1 MTYEHIIYQVE
12 NSVATLILNRPDR
25 LNALG
30 LNMREEI
37 LDAALRAEKEARVLV
52 ITGAGRGF
60 CSGGDVKEMAQRREQ
75 QGEILSGE
83 TDMPTRDRVVLALR
97 GMGIPAIASV
107 NGVAAGA
114 GCNLALAC
122 DIRIAS
128 TEARFGEV
136 FARRGLHP
144 DWGGS
149 YFLPWLVG
157 TAKAC
162 ELIFTGDIIDAGE
175 ALRIGMVN
183 RVVPP
188 DQLQQATREFAE
200 RLAKGPPLAIR
211 MAKRAIYKSL
221 EEGLRSL
228 LEYESYAQSICSRS
242 EDAAEGI
249 KSFVEK
255 RQPEFKGR

>member
-1 MTYEHIIYQVE
+1 MTYEHILYE
-12 NSVATLILNRPDR
+12 LEDDVATVTLNRPDR

-37 LDAALRAEKEARVLV
+37 LDAVLRAEKEARALV

-60 CSGGDVKEMAQRREQ
+60 CSGGDVKEMAERREKEGDIL
-75 QGEILSGE
+75 QGEQ
-83 TDMPTRDRVVLALR
+83 DMPTRDRVVLALR
-97 GMGIPAIASV
+97 EMGIPSIASV

-128 TEARFGEV
+128 SEARFGEV
-136 FARRGLHP
+136 FVRRGLHP
-144 DWGGS
+144 DWGGT
-149 YFLPWLVG
+149 FLLPWLVG

-162 ELIFTGDIIDAGE
+162 ELIFTGDIVDAEE
-175 ALRIGMVN
+175 ALRLGMVN

-188 DQLQQATREFAE
+188 DRLEEETRQFAR
-200 RLAKGPPLAIR
+200 RLAQGPPVAIR
-211 MAKRAIYKSL
+211 MAKRGIYKSMV
-221 EEGLRSL
+221 EGLRSI
-228 LEYESYAQSICSRS
+228 LEYESYAQSICSKT

-249 KSFVEK
+249 KAFVEK
-255 RQPEFKGR
+255 REPHFKGH

>member
-1 MTYEHIIYQVE
+1 MTYENILYDLE
-12 NSVATLILNRPDR
+12 NDVATLTLNRPQA

-37 LDAALRAEKEARVLV
+37 LDAVLRAEKEARALV

-60 CSGGDVKEMAQRREQ
+60 CSGGDVKEMKERREKE
-75 QGEILSGE
+75 GDVVAKE

-97 GMGIPAIASV
+97 GMGIPTIASV

-136 FARRGLHP
+136 FVRRGLHP
-144 DWGGS
+144 DWGGT
-149 YFLPWLVG
+149 YLLPWLVG

-162 ELIFTGDIIDAGE
+162 ELIFTGDIIDAQE
-175 ALRIGMVN
+175 ALRLGMVN

-188 DQLQQATREFAE
+188 DQLKEETRQFAQ
-200 RLAKGPPLAIR
+200 RLASGPPIAIR
-211 MAKRAIYKSL
+211 LAKRAIYKSL
-221 EEGLRSL
+221 EEGLRSV
-228 LEYESYAQSICSRS
+228 LEYEAYAQSICSKT
-242 EDAAEGI
+242 EDGAEGVRA
-249 KSFVEK
+249 FVEK
-255 RQPEFKGR
+255 RAPVFKGR